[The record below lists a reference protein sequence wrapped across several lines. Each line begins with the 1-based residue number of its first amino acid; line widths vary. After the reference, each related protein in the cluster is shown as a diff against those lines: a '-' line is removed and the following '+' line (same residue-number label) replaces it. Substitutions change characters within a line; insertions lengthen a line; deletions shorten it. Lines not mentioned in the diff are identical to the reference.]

1 MIRVFEPWISF
12 SNIVEV
18 NKALFKNQISGSSIY
33 VKKFED
39 EFKKFIGMEHSVAVS
54 NGSDALDLSFQALTT
69 KDDKVILPSFSII
82 SPISIIRSGAKPVF
96 ADGIETSNITL
107 DEIKRVRTKN
117 TSCLSSSYLWTSS
130 RY

>member
-54 NGSDALDLSFQALTT
+54 NGSDALDLSFQALNLT
-69 KDDKVILPSFSII
+69 KDDEVILPSFSII
-82 SPISIIRSGAKPVF
+82 SCLSSIIRSGAKPVF
-96 ADGIETSNITL
+96 ADVSIEIPIL
-107 DEIKRVRTKN
+107 HLMK
-117 TSCLSSSYLWTSS
+117 
-130 RY
+130 